1 MSSTRCGHH
10 LALVYTHRRVYL
22 ATLSTG
28 LSVLLLPADLL
39 LHGAQQAGHAGA
51 HGGLLGVVVD
61 DLSVLSILNGSLVS
75 LILGG
80 FLTLGR
86 LSLTTNKRFMSK
98 LAPMEF
104 RFAGLE

>member
-28 LSVLLLPADLL
+28 LCVLLLPADLL
-39 LHGAQQAGHAGA
+39 LHGAEQAGHAGA

-61 DLSVLSILNGSLVS
+61 DLSVLSLLDGSLVS

-80 FLTLGR
+80 FLALGR
-86 LSLTTNKRFMSK
+86 FSLTTNKRFMSK
-98 LAPMEF
+98 LAPMEI
-104 RFAGLE
+104 RFAGFE

>member
-61 DLSVLSILNGSLVS
+61 DLSVLPILNGSLVS
-75 LILGG
+75 LILCG

-86 LSLTTNKRFMSK
+86 LCLTTNKRFMSK

>member
-22 ATLSTG
+22 STLSTG

-39 LHGAQQAGHAGA
+39 LHGTQEAGHPGA

-98 LAPMEF
+98 LAPMEI
-104 RFAGLE
+104 RFSRFE